1 MVVTPLIPTQSTV
14 PHLLPSSIEEFVA
27 DPIDDAEWVDE
38 AIIQKNGMTLK
49 HGAVQAAIAYYWRN
63 HYQSTGQG
71 GSVFTE
77 APCRTGKQVRRPDV
91 AYLTPERR
99 VQTGQIATLPSSF
112 SLIAEIASPT
122 DYAEELFAKAQ
133 EYLQSGCEE
142 VWLVFPENRWV
153 LVLTR
158 SQHRWFT
165 VDETATTQ
173 IVLPGFTVS
182 VQELLG

>member
-1 MVVTPLIPTQSTV
+1 MVATPLIPLQSTV
-14 PHLLPSSIEEFVA
+14 TYLLPQSIA
-27 DPIDDAEWVDE
+27 DFMANPIDDAEWVDE

-49 HGAVQAAIAYYWRN
+49 HGAVQAAIAYYWRS
-63 HYQSTGQG
+63 HAELTQQG

-77 APCRTGKQVRRPDV
+77 APCRTRKQVRRPDV
-91 AYLTPERR
+91 AYLTPERL
-99 VQTGQIATLPSSF
+99 VQTGQLATLPSSF
-112 SLIAEIASPT
+112 SLIAEISSPT
-122 DYAEELFAKAQ
+122 DYAEELFAKAE

-158 SQHRWFT
+158 SQHLWFT

-173 IVLPGFTVS
+173 ATLPGFSVS